1 MESLLP
7 ASRPLAEWRM
17 SIVTEQDKTLEAL
30 QIAIRMEIEGK
41 EYYLKASQESS
52 NELGKKLLESLAR
65 EEDTHR
71 QKFEEIYN
79 AIQSKK
85 AWPTTDFQPDG
96 GKGLRTLFAKATEE
110 MSSNI
115 KTPATELNAIQTAMD
130 MENKTYD
137 FYKSQSQNAAH
148 DAERAFYETLAAEER
163 EHHLI
168 LLGYYEY
175 LKDPAGWF
183 VKTEH
188 PSLDGV

>member
-1 MESLLP
+1 ME
-7 ASRPLAEWRM
+7 
-17 SIVTEQDKTLEAL
+17 TEQNKTLKAL
-30 QIAIRMEIEGK
+30 QIAIRMEIDGK

-52 NELGKKLLESLAR
+52 NELGKKLLKSLAT

-71 QKFEEIYN
+71 QKFEEIYD

-85 AWPTTDFQPDG
+85 AWPATDFQPDG
-96 GKGLRTLFAKATEE
+96 GKRLRTIFARATEG

-115 KTPATELNAIQTAMD
+115 KSLATELDAIQTAMD

-137 FYKSQSQNAAH
+137 FYKSQEGNATYN
-148 DAERAFYETLAAEER
+148 AERDFYETLAAEER

-168 LLGYYEY
+168 LLDYYEY

-183 VKTEH
+183 VRKEH
-188 PSLDGV
+188 PSLDGG